1 LVLVIALGVLVK
13 GVFLA
18 LSLPSSSA
26 WVSESWF
33 LPASLEASAP
43 YWKHLPVSFSHE
55 MRVSVCTLASVF
67 FVFSSFSPPKSIL
80 RTLATNRFNSS
91 LSVRPFFPSV
101 SLRFSSLLYSARL
114 TSLSLSPQKG
124 SQSYPAC
131 VYDGHWLY

>member
-67 FVFSSFSPPKSIL
+67 FVFFFSLFSLRQEYSQDSCNQSIWFLLVCTFFFFSIRLFEVFESALLCSLNILISFPTEGKSIL
-80 RTLATNRFNSS
+80 PCL
-91 LSVRPFFPSV
+91 
-101 SLRFSSLLYSARL
+101 
-114 TSLSLSPQKG
+114 
-124 SQSYPAC
+124 C
-131 VYDGHWLY
+131 V